1 MYWADDC
8 NIPCFRG
15 PCFTDGNGPE
25 VFVQCSTGWIMNGMD
40 GRDDFNHYKDVFGNQ
55 GCEMGR
61 PPPSAENEICKKF
74 HAKIKQL
81 SEKLTNDT
89 STQEADEDYVREV
102 LASPESL
109 LIPTEEIRFA
119 KYFC

>member
-1 MYWADDC
+1 M
-8 NIPCFRG
+8 
-15 PCFTDGNGPE
+15 
-25 VFVQCSTGWIMNGMD
+25 QCSTGWIRNGMD
-40 GRDDFNHYKDVFGNQ
+40 DRDEYNHYKDVFGNQ

-119 KYFC
+119 KYLC